1 MIPNGSGN
9 QWAYTLGIE
18 SPDEALD
25 TVIEAHVVR
34 ADLVRVLTDTEKV
47 EEIPVGLSG
56 YNRRR
61 YYMGGCVDGDIPK
74 MVNDAIPLK
83 PYFGNA
89 AYFILMLK
97 FMLVDG
103 GLQQRNYELEVDGV
117 RVSKTKD
124 GKDSIVTTSMYTAS
138 SKF

>member
-25 TVIEAHVVR
+25 TVIQACVVK
-34 ADLVRVLTDTEKV
+34 ADTVRVLTDTEKV
-47 EEIPVGLSG
+47 EEIPVGLKG
-56 YNRRR
+56 YDRRR
-61 YYMGGCVDGDIPK
+61 YYLVCCLDGDFPK

-89 AYFILMLK
+89 SYFILLAK
-97 FMLVDG
+97 LLLV
-103 GLQQRNYELEVDGV
+103 
-117 RVSKTKD
+117 
-124 GKDSIVTTSMYTAS
+124 
-138 SKF
+138 